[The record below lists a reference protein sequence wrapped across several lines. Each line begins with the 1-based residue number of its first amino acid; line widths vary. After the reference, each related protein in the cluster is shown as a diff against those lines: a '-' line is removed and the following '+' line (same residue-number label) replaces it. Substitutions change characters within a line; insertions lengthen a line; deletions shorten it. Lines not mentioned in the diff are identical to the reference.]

1 VLFFIFIEIEI
12 MLINCINYFFI
23 IIIYHIYK
31 NGNNLITQGYN
42 KFVQVGRVARINY
55 GPQEGKI
62 VTIVDVL
69 NDKRVLVD
77 GEDIARQLIPVRR
90 LQLTS
95 QVINVGRGARTGK
108 LRKIIAKENVAKK
121 FAESQL
127 GRSFARQQRRQ
138 NLTDFERYKVLVLRR
153 KLSKL
158 TRAKPKK

>member
-1 VLFFIFIEIEI
+1 
-12 MLINCINYFFI
+12 
-23 IIIYHIYK
+23 
-31 NGNNLITQGYN
+31 
-42 KFVQVGRVARINY
+42 VQVGRVARINY